1 MKVSK
6 NFDNATTSSLSFKNT
21 GSIFHVGIFIIF
33 KIAQWRNTRMTLK
46 KNRDKYSNP
55 LDQSER
61 SPKAIPK
68 IRIYNQQNYT
78 LRLERC
84 KFFAYSP

>member
-1 MKVSK
+1 
-6 NFDNATTSSLSFKNT
+6 
-21 GSIFHVGIFIIF
+21 
-33 KIAQWRNTRMTLK
+33 MTLK